1 MVFVWTS
8 RHTLVTPGAL
18 LNCVIRDAPDMD
30 VLTDLF
36 RRAPTITLAL
46 IVFILIANAW

>member
-1 MVFVWTS
+1 MVFVGAS

-18 LNCVIRDAPDMD
+18 LDRVIRDAPDMD

-36 RRAPTITLAL
+36 GRAPTITLAL
-46 IVFILIANAW
+46 IVFILITNAW

>member
-8 RHTLVTPGAL
+8 RHTLVTPGVL
-18 LNCVIRDAPDMD
+18 LDCVIGDAPDMD

-36 RRAPTITLAL
+36 WSASTITLAL